1 MATLP
6 AQSQKWPADRALLF
20 VHGIGNPKVGDY
32 DPLIAEVRTILGDAA
47 SQYAFYF
54 LYYDQINEWVAAK
67 LQVATQVASLVADL
81 KTRLNSTTLGD
92 VAADFAGDVI
102 WPVLVAD
109 ARQAVRAAVL
119 QQLGQI
125 VLDGKRAGIQPR
137 DQHLSIIAHSLGC
150 FHVYEA
156 LSAAAADPAS
166 GLGPASSG
174 VRLDNLVFMASP
186 VQLIRTVA
194 TSLGAAVPQGSS
206 MFTVAAPLAIPAEP
220 GDDGQPVLFAA
231 NTVAITGNL
240 DPVGGY
246 LFREELPWAY
256 MNLPGQQSFVDTEQI
271 VTTSGTEDMSLASVL
286 HRALHGQGPP
296 TITPDNPHDW
306 GAYVQRHAD
315 DLRQWLAT

>member
-6 AQSQKWPADRALLF
+6 PQSQQWPADRALLF
-20 VHGIGNPKVGDY
+20 VHGIGNPKAGDY
-32 DPLIAEVRTILGDAA
+32 DPLVAEVRTILGDAA
-47 SQYAFYF
+47 ARYAFYF
-54 LYYDQINEWVAAK
+54 LYYDQVNQWIATK
-67 LQVATQVASLVADL
+67 LQIATEVTSLVQDL
-81 KTRLNSTTLGD
+81 RTRLNATTLGN

-109 ARQAVRAAVL
+109 ARQAVRAALL
-119 QQLGQI
+119 QQIGQI
-125 VLDGKRAGIQPR
+125 VLDGKRAGFQPR

-174 VRLDNLVFMASP
+174 VRFDNLIFMASP

-194 TSLGAAVPQGSS
+194 TSLGAGVPQRGS
-206 MFTVAAPLAIPAEP
+206 MFSVSAPLAIPSEP
-220 GDDGQPVLFAA
+220 GDDGRPVPFAA

-246 LFREELPWAY
+246 LFRDQLSWAY
-256 MNLPGQQSFVDTEQI
+256 MSLPGQVSFVDTEQ
-271 VTTSGTEDMSLASVL
+271 VVSTTGTEDASLASL
-286 HRALHGQGPP
+286 LRSALHGQGPP

-315 DLRQWLAT
+315 DLRRWLAV